1 MYSRD
6 LRIQRHFGIAYS
18 HDERRQYVEADEGR
32 HFERACPQHR
42 QILGGITELWCPR
55 GHSVD
60 AVEPY
65 PLARTYDAFATML
78 RWLIVEVVDGLPG
91 RTAGYVYGGRVE
103 WARWFVDAY
112 PTVITFA
119 GRTADGM
126 TRAAILSGTNVRAR
140 ASELRRTGLGRE
152 AAQRE
157 AERRAL
163 ARLTVE
169 MERIPA

>member
-1 MYSRD
+1 
-6 LRIQRHFGIAYS
+6 
-18 HDERRQYVEADEGR
+18 
-32 HFERACPQHR
+32 
-42 QILGGITELWCPR
+42 
-55 GHSVD
+55 
-60 AVEPY
+60 
-65 PLARTYDAFATML
+65 
-78 RWLIVEVVDGLPG
+78 
-91 RTAGYVYGGRVE
+91 VYGGRVE

-112 PTVITFA
+112 PTVIRFA